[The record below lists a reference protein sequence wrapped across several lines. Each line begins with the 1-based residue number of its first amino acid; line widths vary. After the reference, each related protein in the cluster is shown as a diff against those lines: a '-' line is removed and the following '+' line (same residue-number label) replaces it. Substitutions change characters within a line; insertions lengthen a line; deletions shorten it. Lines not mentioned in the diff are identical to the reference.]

1 MRARVIA
8 GDEGKLLP
16 SYPVWHQ
23 ERFIT
28 LDIQHIKQRKS
39 EERGGRRNEV
49 FPILLRMTALCV
61 YLPQEVLTAIASGI
75 NSWQIMY

>member
-1 MRARVIA
+1 MIA
-8 GDEGKLLP
+8 GDEGNLLP

-49 FPILLRMTALCV
+49 FLIADDSLMC
-61 YLPQEVLTAIASGI
+61 LPTTRSI
-75 NSWQIMY
+75 NSYSIRY